1 MLGNQEQQHT
11 KSWGKIPCVP
21 LPCLCVFLSITPL
34 GFNGE
39 SRLLL
44 LLSEL
49 FTLLTWEIAKVS
61 AVGPALACTWL
72 LVWYLWPK
80 NHTIR
85 SLVVASGCNWP
96 LGIPE
101 PPMGQWAEPAAWSFL
116 DWPRAGSQGKL
127 WCQYLSSTQW
137 RFPVTREN
145 KPAMLEHWH
154 CGLNYQQIKLHM
166 VGFSFSIY
174 CY

>member
-11 KSWGKIPCVP
+11 KSWGKIPWVP

-49 FTLLTWEIAKVS
+49 FPLETWEIAKVS
-61 AVGPALACTWL
+61 AVGPALACTWP

-96 LGIPE
+96 LGIQATNGAMGRTSSLILPWLATGRESGETLMPILKFHTVTFPSDSREQTGNARALALWPE
-101 PPMGQWAEPAAWSFL
+101 F
-116 DWPRAGSQGKL
+116 
-127 WCQYLSSTQW
+127 STD
-137 RFPVTREN
+137 
-145 KPAMLEHWH
+145 
-154 CGLNYQQIKLHM
+154 
-166 VGFSFSIY
+166 
-174 CY
+174 